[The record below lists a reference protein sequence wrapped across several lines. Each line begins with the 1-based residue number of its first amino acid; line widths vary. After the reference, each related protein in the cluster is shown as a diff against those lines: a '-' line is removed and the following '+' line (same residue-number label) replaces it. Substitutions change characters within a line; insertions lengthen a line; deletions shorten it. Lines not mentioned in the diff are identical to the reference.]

1 MKNRI
6 EKQLRDAREHLK
18 IWRDFYKWFKKNRK
32 KLGIEI
38 KDAQTQADQ
47 MKKYNY

>member
-1 MKNRI
+1 MKNKL
-6 EKQLRDAREHLK
+6 EKELRDERETTRR
-18 IWRDFYKWFKKNRK
+18 WRDFYKWVKKNSK
-32 KLGIEI
+32 KLKMEI